1 MAKNH
6 DFPGDVAE
14 IELGEA
20 PVMTRRLLYLL
31 IEEADR
37 ELKSRALIAAVA
49 VERGF
54 DVVLLPQW
62 TAWRNWAVLPPGVAL
77 FKGNNA
83 AQCVEMREAKRHGHL
98 VASIE
103 EETLGVI
110 GEGEI
115 HRCYAAAI
123 DEVCDIVFANGESQA
138 EVLRAR
144 FGALSGSIHVV
155 GNPRVDLL
163 KGAFIGD
170 VHAAAEDLRR
180 RYGDFILINTNF
192 SSINPRDGD
201 TLAYFDTCANVG
213 VLDPRQA
220 DDLDDFFTWCAW
232 ERTNLAAVGEFV
244 RKARERSPWPLI
256 IRPHPTENLEPWV
269 EIAAGMGDRA
279 RVIREG
285 DHLAWTAAAR
295 VLVHPGCTTG
305 TEALLLGTPAV
316 SLAVDDNCWHDLYLS
331 NLVNPRADTV
341 DRAMDMVV
349 DLAEGGGAISR
360 SRDAC
365 FKNLTRHIATGPE
378 HYSCIAIAD
387 ILDAAR
393 VPHISADRIPD
404 LATIVPVPATEGKID
419 NARFAPG
426 PVEAL
431 IASYR
436 ETLGLQDRT
445 LVQEPAAGVLHCAPV
460 ARAREAV

>member
-1 MAKNH
+1 MS
-6 DFPGDVAE
+6 
-14 IELGEA
+14 
-20 PVMTRRLLYLL
+20 RRLLYLL

-37 ELKSRALIAAVA
+37 ELKSRALIATVA

-62 TAWRNWAVLPPGVAL
+62 TAWRNWGVLPPGIVL

-115 HRCYAAAI
+115 HRCYAPAVA
-123 DEVCDIVFANGESQA
+123 EVCDIIFANGASQA
-138 EVLRAR
+138 DVLRAR

-163 KGAFIGD
+163 KSGFIGD
-170 VHAAAEDLRR
+170 IHAAAADLRR
-180 RYGDFILINTNF
+180 RYGDFVLINTNF

-201 TLAYFDTCANVG
+201 TLEYFDTCVG
-213 VLDPRQA
+213 VGVVDPRRD

-232 ERTNLAAVGEFV
+232 ERTNLGAVGEFV
-244 RKARERSPWPLI
+244 QRARERSPWPLI
-256 IRPHPTENLEPWV
+256 IRPHPTENLAPWMEMV
-269 EIAAGMGDRA
+269 SGMDDSV

-305 TEALLLGTPAV
+305 TEALLLDTPAV
-316 SLAVDDNCWHDLYLS
+316 SLTVDDNPWHELYLS
-331 NLVNPRADTV
+331 NLVNPRARSID
-341 DRAMDMVV
+341 DALDMVV
-349 DLAEGGGAISR
+349 DLAEDGEMISR
-360 SRDAC
+360 NRDTC
-365 FKNLTRHIATGPE
+365 FENLTRHIATGPE
-378 HYSCIAIAD
+378 HYSCVAIVD
-387 ILDAAR
+387 ILDAA
-393 VPHISADRIPD
+393 
-404 LATIVPVPATEGKID
+404 PVPRASVERISDLENLAPVVATEGKID
-419 NARFAPG
+419 SERFARK
-426 PVEAL
+426 PVETL
-431 IASYR
+431 MASYR
-436 ETLGLQDRT
+436 ETLGYRGSARVL
-445 LVQEPAAGVLHCAPV
+445 EPAPGVLHCAPV
-460 ARAREAV
+460 ARVERAE

>member
-1 MAKNH
+1 MS
-6 DFPGDVAE
+6 
-14 IELGEA
+14 
-20 PVMTRRLLYLL
+20 RRLLYLL
-31 IEEADR
+31 IEEAGR
-37 ELKSRALIAAVA
+37 ELKSRALIASVA

-62 TAWRNWAVLPPGVAL
+62 TAWRNWAALPPGVAL

-110 GEGEI
+110 GEREI
-115 HRCYAAAI
+115 HRCYAPAI
-123 DEVCDIVFANGESQA
+123 DEVCDILFANGESQA

-232 ERTNLAAVGEFV
+232 ERTNLGAVGEFV
-244 RKARERSPWPLI
+244 QKARERSPWPLI
-256 IRPHPTENLEPWV
+256 IRPHPTENLEPWE
-269 EIAAGMGDRA
+269 EIAAGMGEGA

-295 VLVHPGCTTG
+295 ILVHPGCTTG

-316 SLAVDDNCWHDLYLS
+316 SLAVDDNPWHELYLS
-331 NLVNPRADTV
+331 NLVNPRADSV
-341 DRAMDMVV
+341 DRALDMVA
-349 DLAEGGGAISR
+349 DHAEGGEAISR
-360 SRDAC
+360 GRDVC
-365 FKNLTRHIATGPE
+365 FENLTRHIATGPE
-378 HYSCIAIAD
+378 HYSCVEITN
-387 ILDAAR
+387 ILDATQVPR
-393 VPHISADRIPD
+393 VSTRRVSE
-404 LATIVPVPATEGKID
+404 LATVAPVPATEGKID
-419 NARFAPG
+419 GARFAPD

-431 IASYR
+431 IESYR
-436 ETLGLQDRT
+436 DTLGFCERAR
-445 LVQEPAAGVLHCAPV
+445 VREPSPGVLHCAPISH
-460 ARAREAV
+460 AAAAL